1 MWSSSL
7 VPKTGQI
14 IKKSSTYQ
22 MVIKK
27 SVALGCIGKMH
38 IVALK
43 VPFHKANERGCRHPE
58 SINRSTVK
66 ARFRRPK
73 QHGYITH
80 MVSKSRFSRRLHR
93 IKEIFIVFFNLLAQ
107 TWKTLNTDAIYVID
121 SIPVAVC
128 DNIRIRRSKIYSKE
142 DFRGYQA
149 SKKR

>member
-66 ARFRRPK
+66 ARFRRPSP
-73 QHGYITH
+73 HHALELLI
-80 MVSKSRFSRRLHR
+80 FFRRKRLLQTVQFVLTQR
-93 IKEIFIVFFNLLAQ
+93 IQSLA
-107 TWKTLNTDAIYVID
+107 
-121 SIPVAVC
+121 
-128 DNIRIRRSKIYSKE
+128 
-142 DFRGYQA
+142 
-149 SKKR
+149 

>member
-43 VPFHKANERGCRHPE
+43 VPFHKAHERGCRYPE

-66 ARFRRPK
+66 ARFRRPNSGHCVRMGSIK
-73 QHGYITH
+73 AWERLTMNMARLALLYTGVWLTV
-80 MVSKSRFSRRLHR
+80 MKSSKPQYCLASRKLHS
-93 IKEIFIVFFNLLAQ
+93 I
-107 TWKTLNTDAIYVID
+107 WK
-121 SIPVAVC
+121 
-128 DNIRIRRSKIYSKE
+128 RK
-142 DFRGYQA
+142 
-149 SKKR
+149 

>member
-66 ARFRRPK
+66 ARFRRP
-73 QHGYITH
+73 
-80 MVSKSRFSRRLHR
+80 SRGVTATIPRDNVIFELGLFMSRLG
-93 IKEIFIVFFNLLAQ
+93 L
-107 TWKTLNTDAIYVID
+107 
-121 SIPVAVC
+121 
-128 DNIRIRRSKIYSKE
+128 
-142 DFRGYQA
+142 
-149 SKKR
+149 KRAFAMAPRNSV